1 MKRKRK
7 AAPVQIEP
15 GKWYA
20 LGKYDRTIC
29 CDCAL
34 HHRVAYKLEAGR
46 IFERVTLD
54 PRATKRDRAKHG
66 IIVLR
71 KDQT

>member
-1 MKRKRK
+1 MRRHK
-7 AAPVQIEP
+7 PVQIEP

-20 LGKYDRTIC
+20 LGNYDRTIC
-29 CDCAL
+29 CDCGL

-46 IFERVTLD
+46 IFEKVALD
-54 PRATKRDRAKHG
+54 PRATRAERKRHG

-71 KDQT
+71 KPSK